1 MEKTQIEINGVKF
14 EVDMR
19 HATRIDTLRVGDRV
33 KVLVK
38 KYSDYAIYPG
48 VVVGFENFAA
58 MPSILIAYMDVSYSG
73 AGLVF
78 VTFNSA
84 TKDIEIVKSVD
95 DDQLDLNR
103 DDIIQK
109 MDRDI
114 AAKEIELEALHA
126 KKAFFNAKFGQYFAA
141 YTKMT
146 ASEEPV

>member
-19 HATRIDTLRVGDRV
+19 HATRIDTLRVGDRI

-38 KYSDYAIYPG
+38 KYQDYAIYPG

-58 MPSILIAYMDVSYSG
+58 MPSILVAYMDVSYSG
-73 AGLVF
+73 AGLSF
-78 VTFNSA
+78 VTFNSS
-84 TKDIEIVKSVD
+84 TKDVEIVKSID
-95 DDQLDLNR
+95 DDQLELNR
-103 DDIIQK
+103 EDIIQK

-114 AAKEIELEALHA
+114 AAKEIELEAVQA
-126 KKAFFNAKFGQYFAA
+126 KKAFFIAKFGQYFSA

-146 ASEEPV
+146 APNEAV